1 MSERLYI
8 SMYHYT
14 RDLKHSRYP
23 HIKGL
28 DYELFERQL
37 QFFKENFNALTMEEV
52 IDAYANKG
60 PLPERALLLT
70 FDDGYIDNYTVAL
83 PLLKKYDLQGSFF
96 IPAKTFCE
104 NKLLD
109 VNKIHFILAVA
120 EEKGVISSLAEKI
133 MTLIDEYRE
142 GRDDIMSN
150 KQLYETYAIANRF
163 DDKDTV
169 FCKRVLQTGIPEDI
183 RNAISS
189 RLFEEYV
196 GIREEDFA
204 RELYMNRDQIE
215 LMKKEGMFIGVHG
228 YDHYWLGNLDK
239 EKMEEDIDKAL
250 SSLKGLIDENCW
262 VMNYPYGSYNDN
274 VIDCVRQKGCALGLS
289 TRVDIATPEDERY
302 ALPRLDC
309 NDFPPKSENYKRY

>member
-28 DYELFERQL
+28 DLELFEKQL
-37 QFFKENFNALTMEEV
+37 AFFKENFNVVTMEEV
-52 IDAYANKG
+52 IDAYSNKKAF
-60 PLPERALLLT
+60 PEKALLLT
-70 FDDGYIDNYTVAL
+70 FDDGYIDNYTIAL
-83 PLLKKYDLQGSFF
+83 PLLKKYGFQGSFF

-120 EEKGVISSLAEKI
+120 EEKGLISSLAEQI
-133 MTLIDEYRE
+133 MALIDEYRK
-142 GRDDIMSN
+142 GRDDIETN
-150 KQLYETYAIANRF
+150 EVLYEKYAIANRF

-183 RNAISS
+183 RNKISS

-196 GIREEDFA
+196 GIKEENFA
-204 RELYMNRDQIE
+204 RELYMSYDQIQ

-228 YDHYWLGNLDK
+228 YDHYWLGNLNK
-239 EKMEEDIDKAL
+239 EEMEKDIDKAL

-262 VMNYPYGSYNDN
+262 VMNYPYGSYNDD
-274 VIDCVRQKGCALGLS
+274 VIDCVSRKGCVLGLS
-289 TRVDIATPEDERY
+289 TRVDIATLNDDRY